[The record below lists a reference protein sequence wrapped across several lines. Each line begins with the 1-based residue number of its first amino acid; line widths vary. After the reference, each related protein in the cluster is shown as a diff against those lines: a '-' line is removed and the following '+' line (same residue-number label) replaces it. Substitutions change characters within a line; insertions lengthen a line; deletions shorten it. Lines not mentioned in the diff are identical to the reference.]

1 MTTRAGRLLRGAA
14 RGAFGEYEP
23 YLILRLDA
31 PPAQDRARDPAD
43 GVHFGAESDECI
55 GRYPA
60 PDVRAQASYGGEG
73 ALLFVAREGERILGT
88 LWCWYG
94 ERYARRGFIALG
106 DEEVKIVHV
115 YTTPASRGRGIG
127 SRLLRHA
134 SAELLSG
141 QFRAVL
147 ARVWITNR
155 ASVRM
160 FVGAGFRPTHL
171 VLVIRP
177 WPLRRPLRFEARSPW
192 LLSRL
197 SAPGATR
204 SR

>member
-1 MTTRAGRLLRGAA
+1 MTARAGRLLRGAARGAA

-31 PPAQDRARDPAD
+31 ALAQDRAGDRAD
-43 GVHFGAESDECI
+43 GVHFGAESAELIARD
-55 GRYPA
+55 PA
-60 PDVRAQASYGGEG
+60 PAVRAQASYGGDG
-73 ALLFVAREGERILGT
+73 SLLFVAREGERILGT

-115 YTTPASRGRGIG
+115 YTTPASRGRGVG

-134 SAELLSG
+134 CAELLSG
-141 QFRAVL
+141 RFRAVL

-160 FVGAGFRPTHL
+160 FVGAGFRPAQ
-171 VLVIRP
+171 LVIVVRP
-177 WPLRRPLRFEARSPW
+177 WPLRRPLRFETRAAW
-192 LLSRL
+192 LLRRL
-197 SAPGATR
+197 TAR
-204 SR
+204 

>member
-1 MTTRAGRLLRGAA
+1 MTARVGRLLRGAA

-23 YLILRLDA
+23 YLILRLDG

-43 GVHFGAESDECI
+43 GVRFGAESVERIARD
-55 GRYPA
+55 PA
-60 PDVRAQASYGGEG
+60 PAVRAQASYGGDG
-73 ALLFVAREGERILGT
+73 SLLFVAREGERVLGT

-115 YTTPASRGRGIG
+115 YTTPASRGRGVG

-134 SAELLSG
+134 CAELLSRR
-141 QFRAVL
+141 FRAAL

-160 FVGAGFRPTHL
+160 FVSAGFRPTHL
-171 VLVIRP
+171 VLVLRP
-177 WPLRRPLRFEARSPW
+177 WPLRRPLRFEARAPW
-192 LLSRL
+192 LLRRL
-197 SAPGATR
+197 SAPGAGR